1 MLTHTNA
8 FASKRYTD
16 RRRHMDDFSGEYFS
30 IELEIAL
37 SPGAFAMTDLAEFE
51 DRIFNLIFCVNSY
64 GCICPDKT
72 AYFHL
77 KISSKKGGILFET
90 MRDRYDEPYNLD
102 WDDRMVWLTKE
113 DEYQIHLEMDERAG
127 KTIAFYKWLE
137 QSTASYWNTVGIK
150 GFMHCE
156 SDPHVAACFRKGGG
170 HRPVFVNTLDIPEN
184 SQEWREGTVDTE
196 SMTGDWFAM
205 SIHANNPYLWERIY
219 PEALQIAALNQVDL
233 NPNLSLFEKLTDAR
247 SRDEAELYIEE
258 HAISFYPC
266 FEISGGNKYLFEDSI
281 RRLLKCLAES
291 DEDDYKAETQTA
303 YFYNRDSLCLE
314 IWDINPE
321 TFDLM
326 IWHTPPLR

>member
-37 SPGAFAMTDLAEFE
+37 TPGAFAMPDLAELE
-51 DRIFNLIFCVNSY
+51 DRIFNLIFCANSF

-77 KISSKKGGILFET
+77 TIFSKKGGLLFESR
-90 MRDRYDEPYNLD
+90 RDRYEESYNLD
-102 WDDRMVWLTKE
+102 WDDRMVWLNKE
-113 DEYQIHLEMDERAG
+113 DEYKILLNMDERAG
-127 KTIAFYKWLE
+127 KTVAFYKWLE
-137 QSTASYWNTVGIK
+137 QSAASYWNTVGIK
-150 GFMHCE
+150 GFLHCE

-170 HRPVFVNTLDIPEN
+170 QRSVFVSTLDVPGI
-184 SQEWREGTVDTE
+184 SREWQEGTLDTE
-196 SMTGDWFAM
+196 PMTGDWFSM
-205 SIHANNPYLWERIY
+205 SIHAFDEGLWERMY
-219 PEALQIAALNQVDL
+219 PEALQIAALNQVDM

-247 SRDEAELYIEE
+247 SREEAEIYIGDRS
-258 HAISFYPC
+258 ISFYPS

-281 RRLLKCLAES
+281 RRLLRCLAES
-291 DEDDYKAETQTA
+291 DGDDYKAETQTA
-303 YFYNRDSLCLE
+303 YFYNRESLCLE
-314 IWDINPE
+314 IWDIDPE

>member
-30 IELEIAL
+30 IELDIAL
-37 SPGAFAMTDLAEFE
+37 TPGAFAMPDLAELE
-51 DRIFNLIFCVNSY
+51 DRIFNLIFCVNSF
-64 GCICPDKT
+64 GCICPERT

-102 WDDRMVWLTKE
+102 WDDRMVWLTRE

-137 QSTASYWNTVGIK
+137 QSTAAYWKTVEIK

-170 HRPVFVNTLDIPEN
+170 HRPVFVNTLDIPEK
-184 SQEWREGTVDTE
+184 SHEWREGTVDTE

-205 SIHANNPYLWERIY
+205 SIHAYNPYLWERIY

-233 NPNLSLFEKLTDAR
+233 NPNLSLYEKLTDAR
-247 SRDEAELYIEE
+247 SREEAEFYIEDR
-258 HAISFYPC
+258 AISFYPA

-291 DEDDYKAETQTA
+291 DDDDYKAETQTA
-303 YFYNRDSLCLE
+303 YFYNQESLCLE
-314 IWDINPE
+314 IWDIDPE
-321 TFDLM
+321 TFELM